1 VYKPF
6 FISAICEVEMPEGSM
21 RILGIESS
29 CDETAV
35 AIYDSAAGIIA
46 EAVDSQIAT
55 HAKFGGV
62 VPEIASREHLQVL
75 PKLAGSVLQEAAC
88 DWSDI
93 DAIVVTAGPGLMG
106 ALLVGV
112 TFARSV
118 GLVNAI
124 PVLPIHHMEGHLF
137 APGLSPEGLPPFP
150 FMSLLVSGGHTL
162 LIRVDGLGQ
171 YKVVGQTI
179 DDAAGECFDKTA
191 RVLGLPYPGGPEIA
205 RLAKLGDAA
214 RFKFPRPM
222 LNKDNVNFSFSG
234 LKTAVMYAA
243 KDCGA
248 FNDQTKAD
256 LAACTEL
263 AIADVLVKKAIK
275 ACLQEDVKSLV
286 IAGGVA
292 ANVTLRSM
300 LDKET
305 SKHQLNLYVPS
316 PAYCTDNAAMIA
328 YAGFLRFKG
337 GSAAISDDWD
347 ANPRWKLQE
356 LRPA

>member
-1 VYKPF
+1 
-6 FISAICEVEMPEGSM
+6 M

-35 AIYDSAAGIIA
+35 AIYGGGAGIIA
-46 EAVDSQIAT
+46 EAVASQIVT

-75 PKLAGSVLQEAAC
+75 PKLADSVLSEAGC
-88 DWSDI
+88 CWSDI
-93 DAIVVTAGPGLMG
+93 DAIAVTAGPGLMG

-118 GLVNAI
+118 GLVNDI

-137 APGLSPEGLPPFP
+137 APGLSPEGLPHFP

-162 LIRVDGLGQ
+162 LIRVDGLGE

-191 RVLGLPYPGGPEIA
+191 RILGLPYPGGPEIA
-205 RLAKLGDAA
+205 RLAKLGGDAT
-214 RFKFPRPM
+214 RFRLPRPM
-222 LNKDNVNFSFSG
+222 LNKNNVNFSFSG

-243 KDCGA
+243 RDCGA
-248 FNDQTKAD
+248 LDDQTKAD

-275 ACLQEDVKSLV
+275 ACLQESVSALV

-292 ANVTLRSM
+292 ANVTLRAM
-300 LDKET
+300 LNQAT
-305 SKHQLNLYVPS
+305 TKHDISLYVPS

-328 YAGFLRFKG
+328 HAGFLRLQG
-337 GSAAISDDWD
+337 GLPVMSSDWD
-347 ANPRWKLQE
+347 ANPRWKLE
-356 LRPA
+356 SLSKP